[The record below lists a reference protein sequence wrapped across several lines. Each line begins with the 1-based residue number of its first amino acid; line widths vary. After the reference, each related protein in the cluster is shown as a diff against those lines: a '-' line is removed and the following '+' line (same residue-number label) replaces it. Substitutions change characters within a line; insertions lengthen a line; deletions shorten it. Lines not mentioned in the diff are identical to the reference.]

1 MIRNKEEHDKL
12 LKRWSKEEHKERED
26 DLLDYVSDAIKV
38 LLKEE
43 KEKKKDI
50 AKYLKISES
59 NFNKKLSR
67 HDPRYAFS
75 FYEILQ
81 ISKYFGMSIEELV
94 YGVKRK
100 NFVSHDNT
108 KLNRH
113 SIEWLQNIRTKDT
126 NIAQMVDIVLENK
139 AIANSLFNLLYVYS
153 TSSIYDVDLPYAKR
167 TDNRFDSFIKDDK
180 LYLRYLLEHCV
191 MDVFEQVKEEYEK
204 LPKGEREQTS
214 PVEMYET
221 LLDIRQA
228 LVENW
233 SSIQTELSKEE
244 IGVFEKVIHKLI
256 DIYGTSEEQ
265 EILADDN
272 NGFPI
277 FKF

>member
-1 MIRNKEEHDKL
+1 MIRSKEEHEKL
-12 LKRWSKEEHKERED
+12 LERWSKEEHKERED
-26 DLLDYVSDAIKV
+26 GLLDYISDAIEV
-38 LLKEE
+38 LLKEG

-50 AKYLKISES
+50 AKYLSISES

-94 YGVKRK
+94 YGVKRED
-100 NFVSHDNT
+100 FVSYDNT
-108 KLNRH
+108 KLNRY
-113 SIEWLQNIRTKDT
+113 SIEWLKRIREEFP
-126 NIAQMVDIVLENK
+126 NVAQTVDIVLENK
-139 AIANSLFNLLYVYS
+139 AIANSLFNLLYLYS

-191 MDVFEQVKEEYEK
+191 MDVFDQVKEEYAK
-204 LPKGEREQTS
+204 LPKREKRQMS

-221 LLDIRQA
+221 LHNIRQV
-228 LVENW
+228 LLENW

-244 IGVFEKVIHKLI
+244 INVFEKVIHKLV
-256 DIYGTSEEQ
+256 DTYGTSEEQ
-265 EILADDN
+265 ENLAGDSN
-272 NGFPI
+272 EFPI
-277 FKF
+277 FEI